1 MRRASQRAVVAVP
14 PLLRVACVCAALGA
28 VTSWAQQAPT
38 LTDFTARTETA
49 AALVK
54 KASNDLELV
63 ERQYT
68 LVDEPTDEAALLQRF
83 SDAEIRKLLGDFAT
97 ASVLFYDLVA
107 NKDFQKTPRYIDALY
122 YLADSLYEMKNYLG
136 ARLYLRQLL
145 DLRGKYYKE
154 ALARYLEIAGR
165 LNFFVGVDDYITQ
178 ARGLSGGALPAE
190 LSYVYGK
197 WLFSREDMPVADRI
211 PKAQQVFEELARE
224 AGGPLRLQSIYFI
237 GVGHVRLKAWDK
249 AIEAFTQVTKMTARD
264 ARDRKVQELAE
275 VSLGRVHFEV
285 AKYDEAVEHYSRV
298 PQQSDNF
305 PDSLYEI
312 AWCYVR
318 KGELRKAKDA
328 TEVLL
333 LVAENSVLAPEA
345 KILQG
350 TLLQKLQNYDE
361 AIDTYNGVINEYAP
375 VRDEIE
381 ALLTVNKDPVAYF
394 DQLLARNEKTLDVTK
409 LLPPTALKWAS
420 TRDDVADAV
429 SITNALDESRKGL
442 ADSRDIATRIL
453 KSLDERGVDSFP
465 LLQEGYSRAG
475 AVETIITRAEEALT
489 EIEGQ
494 LVGNKLS
501 TEQQQQ
507 LDAAR
512 AQEKALKARIETLP
526 TTKEQVTERK
536 TRIQGTID
544 ALEKQAF
551 QLSIEAQSQAAQL
564 VAVRKYVDDTRIQRK
579 GGPTATEDEKAFL
592 ERVTNEQ
599 NGIDATLA
607 EIDDLR
613 KRLAAE
619 RNNADKAVSGED
631 ALRKQYTGVLDQER
645 VIYNQLRAGLP
656 DDSRRLLGR
665 VDVVR
670 ADADALKD
678 RVNRAKGT
686 IRERVQRRAQK
697 LRDQVLAEATLLEGF
712 SKDTDAIT
720 GETRNLVGRIAFD
733 SFRRVQKSFYDLVLK
748 ADVGVVDVSFQRKQD
763 KTAEIQKKSASKDRE
778 LKQLEDEFKDVLK
791 DVD

>member
-1 MRRASQRAVVAVP
+1 VRRASPRNVVGVSQ
-14 PLLRVACVCAALGA
+14 LLRAACLCAALCA
-28 VTSWAQQAPT
+28 LPSRAQS
-38 LTDFTARTETA
+38 LTELAGRTEA
-49 AALVK
+49 AAGLVK
-54 KASNDLELV
+54 KATNDVELV

-68 LVDEPTDEAALLQRF
+68 LVAEATDEAALIQRF

-107 NKDFQKTPRYIDALY
+107 NKDFQKMPRYVDALY
-122 YLADSLYEMKNYLG
+122 SLADSLYEMKNYLG

-165 LNFFVGVDDYITQ
+165 LNFFAGVDDYITQ

-197 WLFSREDMPVADRI
+197 WLFSREDLAVSDRV
-211 PKAQQVFEELARE
+211 PKAQQVFDELARE
-224 AGGPLRLQSIYFI
+224 AGGPLRLQSLYFI
-237 GVGHVRLKAWDK
+237 GVGHVRLKAWDQ
-249 AIEAFTQVTKMTARD
+249 AIESFNQVTKMTARD

-285 AKYDEAVEHYSRV
+285 GKYNEAVEHYSRV
-298 PQQSDNF
+298 PQQSENF
-305 PDSLYEI
+305 PDALYET

-333 LVAENSVLAPEA
+333 LVAENSILAPEA

-350 TLLQKLQNYDE
+350 TLLQKLQNYEE

-375 VRDEIE
+375 VRDEID

-394 DQLLARNEKTLDVTK
+394 DELIARNEKTLDVTK

-429 SITNALDESRKGL
+429 AITNALDESRKGL

-453 KSLDERGVDSFP
+453 KSLDSRGVDSFP
-465 LLQEGYSRAG
+465 LLQEGYSRAA
-475 AVETIITRAEEALT
+475 AVETIVARAEEALT
-489 EIEGQ
+489 EIEGK

-501 TEQQQQ
+501 AEQQQQ
-507 LDAAR
+507 LDVAR
-512 AQEKALKARIETLP
+512 AEEKTLKARIETLP
-526 TTKEQVTERK
+526 TSTEQIAERK
-536 TRIQGTID
+536 TRIQAAID
-544 ALEKQAF
+544 GLEKQAF
-551 QLSIEAQSQAAQL
+551 QLSIEAQSHAAQL
-564 VAVRKYVDDTRIQRK
+564 IAVRKYVEDTRVQRK
-579 GGPTATEDEKAFL
+579 SKTATEDEKAFI
-592 ERVTNEQ
+592 ERVTTEQ

-613 KRLAAE
+613 KRLASE

-631 ALRKQYTGVLDQER
+631 ALRKQYVGLLDQER
-645 VIYNQLRAGLP
+645 LIYNQLRAGLP
-656 DDSRRLLGR
+656 DDNRRLLGR
-665 VDVVR
+665 IDVVR

-678 RVNRAKGT
+678 RVNRAKDT
-686 IRERVQRRAQK
+686 LRERVERRAQK
-697 LRDQVLAEATLLEGF
+697 LREQVLAEATLLDGF
-712 SKDTDAIT
+712 SKDTDAMT

-763 KTAEIQKKSASKDRE
+763 KTSEIQKKSAAKDRE

>member
-1 MRRASQRAVVAVP
+1 VRRASQRAVVAVP

-28 VTSWAQQAPT
+28 VTSWAQQPPT

-361 AIDTYNGVINEYAP
+361 AIETYNGVINEYAP
-375 VRDEIE
+375 VRDDIE

-665 VDVVR
+665 IDVVR

>member
-1 MRRASQRAVVAVP
+1 VRRASSRAVVAVS
-14 PLLRVACVCAALGA
+14 PLTRAVCCYALLGA
-28 VTSWAQQAPT
+28 QLGWAQAS
-38 LTDFTARTETA
+38 LTDLTARTETA

-54 KASNDLELV
+54 KAANDVELV

-68 LVDEPTDEAALLQRF
+68 LVSEPTDEAALLQRF
-83 SDAEIRKLLGDFAT
+83 SDAEIRKLLGDYAT

-107 NKDFQKTPRYIDALY
+107 NKDFQKTPRYVDALY
-122 YLADSLYEMKNYLG
+122 YLADSLYELKNFLG

-197 WLFSREDMPVADRI
+197 WLFRREDLPVEERV
-211 PKAQQVFEELARE
+211 PKALQVFDGLARE
-224 AGGPLRLQSIYFI
+224 AGGPLRLQSIYFM
-237 GVGHVRLKAWDK
+237 GVGHVRLKTWDK
-249 AIEAFTQVTKMTARD
+249 AIEAFTQVTQMTARD

-275 VSLGRVHFEV
+275 MSLGRVYFEV
-285 AKYDEAVEHYSRV
+285 GKYDEAVEHYSRV
-298 PQQSDNF
+298 SQLSENF

-350 TLLQKLQNYDE
+350 TLLQKLQSYE
-361 AIDTYNGVINEYAP
+361 QALDTYNGVINEYAP
-375 VRDEIE
+375 VRDEID

-394 DQLLARNEKTLDVTK
+394 DELLARNEKSLDVTK
-409 LLPPTALKWAS
+409 LLPPAALKWAS
-420 TRDDVADAV
+420 TRNDVADAV

-489 EIEGQ
+489 AIEGE
-494 LVGNKLS
+494 LVGTKL
-501 TEQQQQ
+501 TPEQQQQ

-512 AQEKALKARIETLP
+512 ADEKALKARIETLP
-526 TTKEQVTERK
+526 TTTGEIAERRA
-536 TRIQGTID
+536 RIQAAID

-564 VAVRKYVDDTRIQRK
+564 VAVRKYVDDTRAQRK
-579 GGPTATEDEKAFL
+579 GNKTAADDEKAFL

-613 KRLAAE
+613 KRLAGE

-631 ALRKQYTGVLDQER
+631 ALRKQYAGVLDQER

-656 DDSRRLLGR
+656 DENRRLLGR
-665 VDVVR
+665 IDVVR

-686 IRERVQRRAQK
+686 IRERVERRAQK
-697 LRDQVLAEATLLEGF
+697 LREQVLAEATLLEGF

-763 KTAEIQKKSASKDRE
+763 KTSEIQKKSAAKDRE

>member
-1 MRRASQRAVVAVP
+1 MRRASPRAVVAVS
-14 PLLRVACVCAALGA
+14 PLLRAACFCAAMVALPA
-28 VTSWAQQAPT
+28 SAQS
-38 LTDFTARTETA
+38 LTDLTARTETA

-54 KASNDLELV
+54 KAANDVELV

-68 LVDEPTDEAALLQRF
+68 LVDEQTDEAALLQRF
-83 SDAEIRKLLGDFAT
+83 SDAEIRKLLGDYAT

-197 WLFSREDMPVADRI
+197 WLFSREDLPIADRV
-211 PKAQQVFEELARE
+211 PKAQAVFDGLARE

-249 AIEAFTQVTKMTARD
+249 AIESFTQVTKMTARD

-275 VSLGRVHFEV
+275 VSLGRVYFEV

-350 TLLQKLQNYDE
+350 TLLQKLQNYEE
-361 AIDTYNGVINEYAP
+361 ALDTYNGVINEYAP
-375 VRDEIE
+375 VRDEID
-381 ALLTVNKDPVAYF
+381 ALLTVNKDPVEYF
-394 DQLLARNEKTLDVTK
+394 DELLARNEKTLDVTK
-409 LLPPTALKWAS
+409 LLPTAALKWAS

-429 SITNALDESRKGL
+429 AITNALDESRKGL

-465 LLQEGYSRAG
+465 LLQEGYSRAA
-475 AVETIITRAEEALT
+475 AVETIVTRAEEALT

-494 LVGNKLS
+494 LVGSKLS
-501 TEQQQQ
+501 PEQVQQ
-507 LDAAR
+507 LEAAR
-512 AQEKALKARIETLP
+512 AQEKTLKARIETLP
-526 TTKEQVTERK
+526 TTSEQLTERK
-536 TRIQGTID
+536 ARIQGAID

-551 QLSIEAQSQAAQL
+551 QLSIEAQSHAAQL
-564 VAVRKYVDDTRIQRK
+564 VAVRKYVDDTRAQRK
-579 GGPTATEDEKAFL
+579 GSKTATEDEKAFI

-645 VIYNQLRAGLP
+645 GIYNQLRAGLP

-665 VDVVR
+665 IDVVR

-763 KTAEIQKKSASKDRE
+763 KTSEIQKKSAAKDRE

>member
-1 MRRASQRAVVAVP
+1 M
-14 PLLRVACVCAALGA
+14 LLRGAHRGSVAETAVWRLVGLCVALAAPAGLA
-28 VTSWAQQAPT
+28 AETIT
-38 LTDFTARTETA
+38 ELTGRTETA
-49 AALVK
+49 AGLVK
-54 KASNDLELV
+54 TAANDVELV

-68 LVDEPTDEAALLQRF
+68 LVQEPTDEAALLQRF
-83 SDAEIRKLLGDFAT
+83 SDAEIRKLLGDYAT

-107 NKDFQKTPRYIDALY
+107 NKDFQKSPRYVDALY

-165 LNFFVGVDDYITQ
+165 LNFFVGVEDYITQ
-178 ARGLSGGALPAE
+178 ARGLAGGALPAE

-197 WLFSREDMPVADRI
+197 WLFRREDLPVEERVPRAL
-211 PKAQQVFEELARE
+211 QVFDSLARE
-224 AGGPLRLQSIYFI
+224 AGGPLRLQSIYFM

-249 AIEAFTQVTKMTARD
+249 AIESFTQVTKMTARD
-264 ARDRKVQELAE
+264 ARDRQVQELAE
-275 VSLGRVHFEV
+275 LSLGRVYFET
-285 AKYDEAVEHYSRV
+285 AKYDEAVDHYSRV
-298 PQQSDNF
+298 QQQSDNF

-350 TLLQKLQNYDE
+350 TLLQKLQKYED
-361 AIDTYNGVINEYAP
+361 ALDTYNGVINEYAP
-375 VRDEIE
+375 VRDEID
-381 ALLTVNKDPVAYF
+381 ALLTVNKDPVTYF
-394 DQLLARNEKTLDVTK
+394 DELLARNEKSLDVTK

-420 TRDDVADAV
+420 TREDVADAV
-429 SITNALDESRKGL
+429 AITDALDQSRKGL
-442 ADSRDIATRIL
+442 AESKDIANRIL
-453 KSLDERGVDSFP
+453 QSLDDRGLDSFP
-465 LLQEGYSRAG
+465 LLQEGYSRAA
-475 AVETIITRAEEALT
+475 AVETAVTRAEEQLT
-489 EIEGQ
+489 QIEGE
-494 LVGNKLS
+494 LVGSKLS
-501 TEQQQQ
+501 AEQQAQ

-512 AQEKALKARIETLP
+512 AEEKALKARIDTLP
-526 TTKEQVTERK
+526 TTTDQINERRA
-536 TRIQGTID
+536 RIQAAID

-551 QLSIEAQSQAAQL
+551 QLSVELQSQAAQL
-564 VAVRKYVDDTRIQRK
+564 VAVRKYVDDTRAQRK
-579 GGPTATEDEKAFL
+579 GNKTAAEDEKAFL

-599 NGIDATLA
+599 NGIDASLA

-631 ALRKQYTGVLDQER
+631 ALRRKYASVLDQER
-645 VIYNQLRAGLP
+645 GIYNQLRAGLP
-656 DDSRRLLGR
+656 EDSRRLLGR
-665 VDVVR
+665 IDVIR

-678 RVNRAKGT
+678 RVARAKGT

-697 LRDQVLAEATLLEGF
+697 LREQVLAEATLLEGF
-712 SKDTDAIT
+712 TKDTDAIT

-763 KTAEIQKKSASKDRE
+763 KTAEIQKKSAAKDRE
-778 LKQLEDEFKDVLK
+778 LKQLDDEFKEVLK

>member
-1 MRRASQRAVVAVP
+1 MRRASPRAVVAVS
-14 PLLRVACVCAALGA
+14 PLLRAACFCAALGA
-28 VTSWAQQAPT
+28 LPASAQS
-38 LTDFTARTETA
+38 LTDLTARTETA

-54 KASNDLELV
+54 KAANDVELV

-68 LVDEPTDEAALLQRF
+68 LVDEQTDEAALLARF
-83 SDAEIRKLLGDFAT
+83 SDAEIRKLLGDYAT

-122 YLADSLYEMKNYLG
+122 SLADSLYEMKNYLG
-136 ARLYLRQLL
+136 ARLYLRQVL
-145 DLRGKYYKE
+145 DLRGKYYKQ
-154 ALARYLEIAGR
+154 ALAKYLEIAGR
-165 LNFFVGVDDYITQ
+165 LNFFVGIDEYITQ

-197 WLFSREDMPVADRI
+197 WLFSRDDLEIADRV
-211 PKAQQVFEELARE
+211 PRAQAVFDGLARE

-249 AIEAFTQVTKMTARD
+249 AIESFTQVTKMTARD

-275 VSLGRVHFEV
+275 VSLGRVYFEV
-285 AKYDEAVEHYSRV
+285 AKYDEAVEHYSHV

-361 AIDTYNGVINEYAP
+361 ALDTYNGVINEYAP
-375 VRDEIE
+375 VRDEIQ

-394 DQLLARNEKTLDVTK
+394 DELLARNEKTLDVTK
-409 LLPPTALKWAS
+409 LLPTAALKWAS

-429 SITNALDESRKGL
+429 AITNALDESRKGL

-465 LLQEGYSRAG
+465 LLQEGYSRAA
-475 AVETIITRAEEALT
+475 AVETIVTRAEEALT

-494 LVGNKLS
+494 LVGSKLS
-501 TEQQQQ
+501 PEQQQQ
-507 LDAAR
+507 LEAAR
-512 AQEKALKARIETLP
+512 AQEKTLKARIETLP
-526 TTKEQVTERK
+526 TTSEQLSERK
-536 TRIQGTID
+536 ARIQGAID

-551 QLSIEAQSQAAQL
+551 QLSIEAQSHAAQL
-564 VAVRKYVDDTRIQRK
+564 VAVRKYVDDTRAQRK
-579 GGPTATEDEKAFL
+579 GGKTATEDEKAFL

-619 RNNADKAVSGED
+619 RNNADKAASGED

-645 VIYNQLRAGLP
+645 AIFNQLRAGLP
-656 DDSRRLLGR
+656 DDNRRLLGR
-665 VDVVR
+665 IDVVR

-763 KTAEIQKKSASKDRE
+763 KTSEIQKKSAAKDRE